1 MRTWHYQGIEIYL
14 LALFAMKLL
23 SAVAY
28 RTNSFYGFFGPSHP
42 AVRDRF
48 ESESEKQVKS
58 LLFEGLFG
66 NGNKG
71 RPKKFDPNSVAD
83 RRFRDI
89 HDRQIYFKVSYPF
102 GEYTFRL
109 GLGNGLEAWAKGT
122 SDFNNIILEIEDNS
136 IWNTL

>member
-1 MRTWHYQGIEIYL
+1 MALPRNRDLSLSVIRDEIIKRGGIPD
-14 LALFAMKLL
+14 KLIL
-23 SAVAY
+23 W
-28 RTNSFYGFFGPSHP
+28 FFGPSNP

-122 SDFNNIILEIEDNS
+122 SDFNNIILEREDNS